1 MHLTEEKVA
10 GLRKQFPAFQRTV
23 NGLPAAYFDGPAG
36 TQVPRSVADAI
47 SRYLLECNANHDGLF
62 PTAIESDALLE
73 EAHRAFADFLGA
85 DDAGEVSFGQNM
97 TSLTL
102 AFSRALSRLWREGDE
117 IVVTR
122 LDHDANVTPWVLAAE
137 DKGVKVNFVDFSRDD
152 YKLDLGQM
160 ESFLNARTRLVA
172 VGCASNASGGI
183 NPVRQISEMAH
194 SVGALCFLDAVHYA
208 PHRQIDV
215 KEFGCDFLVCSAY
228 KFFGPH
234 TGIFWGR
241 REWMEK
247 LKAYKV
253 RPAPNSIPGKWMTG
267 TQSHECIAGSLAA
280 VDYLAGMGRELTDDQ
295 GLSRRDALGHA
306 FSAITEYEQKL
317 SDQLLNGFLSVPG
330 LKVHGINEPGR
341 TSERVATFCVTLNGV
356 ATTEFARQLCDRG
369 HFVWHGNYYALQFS
383 ESLGLEPEGM
393 VRIGA
398 LHYNTAAEV
407 DRLLQDIHVIA
418 SPKLA

>member
-1 MHLTEEKVA
+1 M
-10 GLRKQFPAFQRTV
+10 
-23 NGLPAAYFDGPAG
+23 
-36 TQVPRSVADAI
+36 
-47 SRYLLECNANHDGLF
+47 
-62 PTAIESDALLE
+62 
-73 EAHRAFADFLGA
+73 
-85 DDAGEVSFGQNM
+85 
-97 TSLTL
+97 
-102 AFSRALSRLWREGDE
+102 
-117 IVVTR
+117 
-122 LDHDANVTPWVLAAE
+122 
-137 DKGVKVNFVDFSRDD
+137 DFSRDD

-295 GLSRRDALGHA
+295 SLSRRDALGHA

-341 TSERVATFCVTLNGV
+341 TSERVATFSVTLNGV